1 MKRYTSRSSFSLEA
15 PEFEELRRVC
25 PQPIIYI
32 QDKVANTSDG
42 RFYSSCLI
50 DSPPARP
57 STAFAVPDEL
67 LDEPS
72 GPLLPV
78 Y

>member
-1 MKRYTSRSSFSLEA
+1 MD
-15 PEFEELRRVC
+15 RVC

-32 QDKVANTSDG
+32 QDDSPDG
-42 RFYSSCLI
+42 RFYSSCLV

-78 Y
+78 H